1 MGLSTKTDAQTHEP
15 HDMDQSVKTGR
26 LAYLPVGLFGSV
38 MGLSGLALAW
48 RLAAIEFS
56 LPAWIGETLGLV
68 AAVVFV
74 ALTLCYGIK
83 CVESPAAVR
92 AEFAH
97 PVAVNF
103 FGTPIISLLLLPA
116 VAAPYSVALT
126 EALWMA
132 GTVSMLG
139 FAWLIVSRW
148 MSVRQQVVHATP
160 AWMIPVVGTLNISI
174 VGVTLDLPGAH
185 AISAFGL
192 AVGLFFAVSLFTMIL
207 SRLIFEE
214 PMPQPQRP
222 SLLIL
227 VATFAVSFSAYLS
240 VVGRV
245 DLLASSLFYLAV
257 FMFTVLVPKLLRLRS
272 GMPFHTSWWAV
283 SFPLAAMSN
292 AALKFAMHQPS
303 WPAQAF
309 ALAVLVFTTWVI
321 LSMSVRTIAGI
332 ARGELRTLT
341 L

>member
-1 MGLSTKTDAQTHEP
+1 MNE
-15 HDMDQSVKTGR
+15 SVDTARSHNTGR
-26 LAYLPVGLFGSV
+26 LTYLPVSLFGSV

-48 RLAAIEFS
+48 RLAGTSFG
-56 LPAWIGETLGLV
+56 LPAWIGEALGLL
-68 AAVVFV
+68 AAGVFV
-74 ALTLCYGIK
+74 ALALCYGIK
-83 CVESPAAVR
+83 CVESPTAVR

-103 FGTPIISLLLLPA
+103 FGTPIISLLLLAA
-116 VAAPYSVALT
+116 VAAPYSAVLT
-126 EALWMA
+126 NALWVA
-132 GTVSMLG
+132 GTVCMLG

-174 VGVTLDLPGAH
+174 AGATLDLPGAH
-185 AISAFGL
+185 ALSAFGL
-192 AVGLFFAVSLFTMIL
+192 AVGLFFAVPLFTLIL

-214 PMPQPQRP
+214 PMPRPLQP
-222 SLLIL
+222 SLMIL
-227 VATFAVSFSAYLS
+227 VATFAVGFSAYIS

-245 DLLASSLFYLAV
+245 DLFASSLFYLAA

-272 GMPFHTSWWAV
+272 GTPFHTSWWAV
-283 SFPLAAMSN
+283 SFPLAAMTN

-309 ALAVLVFTTWVI
+309 ALAILAFTTLVI
-321 LSMSVRTIAGI
+321 LSLSVRTIAGI
-332 ARGELRTLT
+332 AQGELRTLT

>member
-1 MGLSTKTDAQTHEP
+1 MNRDAT
-15 HDMDQSVKTGR
+15 QSIKTGR
-26 LAYLPVGLFGSV
+26 LAYLPVSLFGSV

-48 RLAAIEFS
+48 RLAATAFG
-56 LPAWIGETLGLV
+56 LPWGIGEALGLV
-68 AAVVFV
+68 AAGVFV

-116 VAAPYSVALT
+116 VAAPYSIALT
-126 EALWMA
+126 QALWVT

-139 FAWLIVSRW
+139 FAWVIVSRW
-148 MSVRQQVVHATP
+148 MSVRQQLVHATP

-174 VGVTLDLPGAH
+174 VGVTLDLPGAY
-185 AISAFGL
+185 AVSAFGL
-192 AVGLFFAVSLFTMIL
+192 AVGLFFAVPLFTLIL

-227 VATFAVSFSAYLS
+227 VATFAVGFSAYLS

-245 DLLASSLFYLAV
+245 DLFASSLFYLAV
-257 FMFTVLVPKLLRLRS
+257 FMFTVLVPKLLLLRS
-272 GMPFHTSWWAV
+272 AMPFHTSWWAV
-283 SFPLAAMSN
+283 SFPLAAMTN

-303 WPAQAF
+303 WPTQAF
-309 ALAVLVFTTWVI
+309 ALAVLAFTTLVI
-321 LSMSVRTIAGI
+321 LSMSVRTLASI
-332 ARGELRTLT
+332 ARGELRSLT

>member
-1 MGLSTKTDAQTHEP
+1 MNE
-15 HDMDQSVKTGR
+15 SVDTARSHNTGR
-26 LAYLPVGLFGSV
+26 LAYLPVSLFGSV

-48 RLAAIEFS
+48 RLAATSFG
-56 LPAWIGETLGLV
+56 LPAWIGEALGLL
-68 AAVVFV
+68 AAGVFV
-74 ALTLCYGIK
+74 ALALCYGIK
-83 CVESPAAVR
+83 CVESPTAVR

-103 FGTPIISLLLLPA
+103 FGTPIISLLLLAA
-116 VAAPYSVALT
+116 VAAPYSAVLT
-126 EALWMA
+126 NALWVA
-132 GTVSMLG
+132 GTVCMLG

-174 VGVTLDLPGAH
+174 AGATLDLPGAH
-185 AISAFGL
+185 ALSAFGL
-192 AVGLFFAVSLFTMIL
+192 AVGLFFAVPLFTLIL

-214 PMPQPQRP
+214 PMPRPLQP
-222 SLLIL
+222 SLMIL
-227 VATFAVSFSAYLS
+227 VATFAVGFSAYIS

-245 DLLASSLFYLAV
+245 DLFASLLFYLSV

-272 GMPFHTSWWAV
+272 GTPFHTSWWAV
-283 SFPLAAMSN
+283 SFPLAAMTN

-309 ALAVLVFTTWVI
+309 ALAILAFTTLVI
-321 LSMSVRTIAGI
+321 LSLSVRTIAGI
-332 ARGELRTLT
+332 AQGELRTLT

>member
-1 MGLSTKTDAQTHEP
+1 MP
-15 HDMDQSVKTGR
+15 HSVTIGR
-26 LAYLPVGLFGSV
+26 LAYLPVSLFGSV
-38 MGLSGLALAW
+38 MGLCGLALAW
-48 RLAAIEFS
+48 RFAATEFG
-56 LPAWIGETLGLV
+56 LPGWIGEVLGLV
-68 AAVVFV
+68 AAGVFV
-74 ALTLCYGIK
+74 AMTLCYGIK
-83 CVESPAAVR
+83 CLESPAAVR

-116 VAAPYSVALT
+116 VAAPYSVALAT
-126 EALWMA
+126 ALWVA
-132 GTVSMLG
+132 GTISMLG

-174 VGVTLDLPGAH
+174 AGVTLELPGAH
-185 AISAFGL
+185 ALSAFGL
-192 AVGLFFAVSLFTMIL
+192 AVGLFFAVPLFTLIL

-245 DLLASSLFYLAV
+245 DLFATSLFCLAV
-257 FMFTVLVPKLLRLRS
+257 FMFAVLAPKLLRLRS
-272 GMPFHTSWWAV
+272 DTPFHVSWWAV
-283 SFPLAAMSN
+283 SFPLAAMAN
-292 AALKFAMHQPS
+292 AALKFAVHQPS
-303 WPAQAF
+303 WTAQAF
-309 ALAVLVFTTWVI
+309 ALALLAFTTFVI
-321 LSMSVRTIAGI
+321 LSLSVRTIAGI
-332 ARGELRTLT
+332 ARGELRALT

>member
-1 MGLSTKTDAQTHEP
+1 MNE
-15 HDMDQSVKTGR
+15 SVDTARSHNTGR
-26 LAYLPVGLFGSV
+26 LAYLPVSLFGSV

-48 RLAAIEFS
+48 RLAATSFG
-56 LPAWIGETLGLV
+56 LPAWIGEALGLL
-68 AAVVFV
+68 AAGVFA
-74 ALTLCYGIK
+74 ALALCYGIK
-83 CVESPAAVR
+83 CVESPTAVR

-103 FGTPIISLLLLPA
+103 FGTPIISLLLLAA
-116 VAAPYSVALT
+116 VAAPYSAVLT
-126 EALWMA
+126 NALWVA
-132 GTVSMLG
+132 GTVCMLG

-174 VGVTLDLPGAH
+174 AGATLDLPGAH
-185 AISAFGL
+185 ALSAFGL
-192 AVGLFFAVSLFTMIL
+192 AVGLFFAVPLFTLIL

-214 PMPQPQRP
+214 PMPRPLQP
-222 SLLIL
+222 SLMIL
-227 VATFAVSFSAYLS
+227 VATFAVGFSAYIS

-245 DLLASSLFYLAV
+245 DLFASLLFYLSV

-272 GMPFHTSWWAV
+272 GTPFHTSWWAV
-283 SFPLAAMSN
+283 SFPLAAMTN

-309 ALAVLVFTTWVI
+309 GLAILAFTTLVI
-321 LSMSVRTIAGI
+321 LSLSVRTIAGI
-332 ARGELRTLT
+332 AQGELRTLT

>member
-1 MGLSTKTDAQTHEP
+1 MTH
-15 HDMDQSVKTGR
+15 SLRTGR
-26 LAYLPVGLFGSV
+26 LAYLPVSLFGSV
-38 MGLSGLALAW
+38 MGLCGLALAW
-48 RLAAIEFS
+48 RLAATEFG
-56 LPAWIGETLGLV
+56 LPAWIGEVFGLLG
-68 AAVVFV
+68 AGVFI
-74 ALTLCYGIK
+74 AMTLCYGIK

-116 VAAPYSVALT
+116 VFAPYSVALAT
-126 EALWMA
+126 VLWVA

-174 VGVTLDLPGAH
+174 VGVTLELPGAH
-185 AISAFGL
+185 AVSVFGL
-192 AVGLFFAVSLFTMIL
+192 AVGLFFAVPLFTLIL

-214 PMPQPQRP
+214 PMPQSLRP

-227 VATFAVSFSAYLS
+227 VATFAVSFSAYLG

-245 DLLASSLFYLAV
+245 DLFASSLFYLAV

-272 GMPFHTSWWAV
+272 VMLFHVSWWAV

-292 AALKFAMHQPS
+292 AALNFAVRQPS

-309 ALAVLVFTTWVI
+309 ALAVLAFTTFVI
-321 LSMSVRTIAGI
+321 VSMGARTIAGI
-332 ARGELRTLT
+332 ARGELRALT

>member
-1 MGLSTKTDAQTHEP
+1 
-15 HDMDQSVKTGR
+15 
-26 LAYLPVGLFGSV
+26 
-38 MGLSGLALAW
+38 
-48 RLAAIEFS
+48 
-56 LPAWIGETLGLV
+56 
-68 AAVVFV
+68 
-74 ALTLCYGIK
+74 
-83 CVESPAAVR
+83 VR

-103 FGTPIISLLLLPA
+103 FGTPIISLLLLAA
-116 VAAPYSVALT
+116 VAAPYSAVLT
-126 EALWMA
+126 NALWVA
-132 GTVSMLG
+132 GTVCMLG

-174 VGVTLDLPGAH
+174 AGATLDLPGAH
-185 AISAFGL
+185 ALSAFGL
-192 AVGLFFAVSLFTMIL
+192 AVGLFFAVPLFTLIL

-214 PMPQPQRP
+214 PMPRPLQP
-222 SLLIL
+222 SLMIL
-227 VATFAVSFSAYLS
+227 VATFAVGFSAYIS

-245 DLLASSLFYLAV
+245 DLFASLLFYLSV

-272 GMPFHTSWWAV
+272 GTPFHTSWWAV
-283 SFPLAAMSN
+283 SFPLAAMTN

-309 ALAVLVFTTWVI
+309 GLAILAFTTLVI
-321 LSMSVRTIAGI
+321 LSLSVRTIAGI
-332 ARGELRTLT
+332 AQGELRTLT

>member
-1 MGLSTKTDAQTHEP
+1 MNESLDTARSHN
-15 HDMDQSVKTGR
+15 TGR
-26 LAYLPVGLFGSV
+26 LAYLPVSLFGSV

-48 RLAAIEFS
+48 RLAGTSFG
-56 LPAWIGETLGLV
+56 LPAWIGEALGLL
-68 AAVVFV
+68 AAGVFV
-74 ALTLCYGIK
+74 ALALCYGIK
-83 CVESPAAVR
+83 CVESPTAVR

-103 FGTPIISLLLLPA
+103 FGTPIISLLLLAA
-116 VAAPYSVALT
+116 VAAPYSVVLT
-126 EALWMA
+126 NALWVA
-132 GTVSMLG
+132 GAVCMLG

-160 AWMIPVVGTLNISI
+160 AWMIPVVGTLNIAI
-174 VGVTLDLPGAH
+174 AGATLDLPGAH
-185 AISAFGL
+185 ALSAFGL
-192 AVGLFFAVSLFTMIL
+192 AVGLFFAVPLFTLIL

-214 PMPQPQRP
+214 PMPQPLQP
-222 SLLIL
+222 SLMIL
-227 VATFAVSFSAYLS
+227 VATFAVGFSAYIS

-245 DLLASSLFYLAV
+245 DLFASSLFYLAA

-272 GMPFHTSWWAV
+272 GTPFHTSWWAV
-283 SFPLAAMSN
+283 SFPLAAMTN

-309 ALAVLVFTTWVI
+309 GLAILAFTTLVI
-321 LSMSVRTIAGI
+321 LSLSVRTIAGI
-332 ARGELRTLT
+332 AQGELRTLT